1 MDKDLLELERK
12 HLGQL
17 ILDTDEQKFHKVCES
32 FLIVYTYDAVGMEG
46 KNKIP
51 YEDVK
56 RLLHTKSLLEYSER
70 EQKEILNHAD
80 AYEFVVKEAKAN
92 KPLDEE
98 KLKDIHEI
106 LVKDIF
112 QGGVYRNVNIQIKG
126 GMHQPPDYVKV
137 YDRMNKHF
145 RTLEDFN
152 GDPIEK
158 AVFAHANLAKIHPFL
173 DGNGRLARLAMN
185 YILIQNDYLPVSI
198 PIDLRSDYIRHLETF
213 KVDKEI
219 KPFVEFVKGLI
230 LKRYQDVS
238 KRLEESV

>member
-17 ILDTDEQKFHKVCES
+17 ILETDEANFDKVCES

-56 RLLHTKSLLEYSER
+56 RLLHTKTLLDYSER
-70 EQKEILNHAD
+70 EQKEILNHAE
-80 AYEFVVKEAKAN
+80 AYHHVYKKAKAN
-92 KPLDEE
+92 QPLDEE
-98 KLKDIHEI
+98 ILKDIHEM

-137 YDRMNKHF
+137 YDRMNKYF
-145 RTLEDFN
+145 QTLEQYKN
-152 GDPIEK
+152 DPIEK
-158 AVFAHANLAKIHPFL
+158 AVFAHASLAKIHPFL
-173 DGNGRLARLAMN
+173 DGNGRLARLVMN
-185 YILIQNDYLPVSI
+185 YILIQNNYLPISI
-198 PIDLRSDYIRHLETF
+198 PIDLRSQYIKHLETF
-213 KVDKEI
+213 KVEKELKPLVVFI
-219 KPFVEFVKGLI
+219 KELL
-230 LKRYQDVS
+230 LKRYLDVA
-238 KRLEESV
+238 KKLEESA